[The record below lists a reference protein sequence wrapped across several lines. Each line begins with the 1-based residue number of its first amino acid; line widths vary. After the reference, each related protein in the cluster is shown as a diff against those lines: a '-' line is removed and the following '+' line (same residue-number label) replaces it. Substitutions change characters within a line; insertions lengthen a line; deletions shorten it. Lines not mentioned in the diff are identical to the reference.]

1 MIQSVTDIGEVTARI
16 LDFNNEERVL
26 ERELLIKVDRY
37 PLDVAKKRISKL

>member
-1 MIQSVTDIGEVTARI
+1 M

-37 PLDVAKKRISKL
+37 PLDAAKKRISKL